1 GRFLWRQSERAL
13 QYGRRALRL
22 ASRGQRRPKPVKMS
36 PIGRRTRARLFI
48 EDNGLLQVSGPLV
61 SFSQFK
67 VELRARRRV
76 TRDGRFK
83 GAESLIEV
91 RVALYL
97 RDRQIEFVLRGFLKL
112 GGIVKRYRSAIG
124 RSIAIMFLNKLSS
137 PSSPYVPSVPS
148 RWINRWTFLYEVIRD
163 QSMNRVRRS
172 PFRHMTWSAILR
184 VRMAA
189 RLHKLSNSSL
199 MAALAGF
206 G

>member
-1 GRFLWRQSERAL
+1 
-13 QYGRRALRL
+13 
-22 ASRGQRRPKPVKMS
+22 
-36 PIGRRTRARLFI
+36 
-48 EDNGLLQVSGPLV
+48 
-61 SFSQFK
+61 
-67 VELRARRRV
+67 
-76 TRDGRFK
+76 
-83 GAESLIEV
+83 
-91 RVALYL
+91 
-97 RDRQIEFVLRGFLKL
+97 
-112 GGIVKRYRSAIG
+112 GGSIV
-124 RSIAIMFLNKLSS
+124 IMFLNKLSS

-206 G
+206 GVVSQRSRSVRRLVRVVATHAGERSATLYVASRHAQPVGGAGEFKPVFAFALVRYRARERAV